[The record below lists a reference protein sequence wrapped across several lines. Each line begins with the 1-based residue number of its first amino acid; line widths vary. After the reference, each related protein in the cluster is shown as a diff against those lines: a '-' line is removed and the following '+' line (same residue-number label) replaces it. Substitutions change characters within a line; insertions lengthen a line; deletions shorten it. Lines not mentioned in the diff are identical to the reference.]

1 MFDSRIKI
9 TALFYYLFIYYL
21 EVNNLT
27 EWRHSC
33 GFLLSLLWITT
44 RECYQRQAKASLF
57 GHYIHFP
64 T

>member
-1 MFDSRIKI
+1 MFDNRMKI
-9 TALFYYLFIYYL
+9 VVSFYYYL